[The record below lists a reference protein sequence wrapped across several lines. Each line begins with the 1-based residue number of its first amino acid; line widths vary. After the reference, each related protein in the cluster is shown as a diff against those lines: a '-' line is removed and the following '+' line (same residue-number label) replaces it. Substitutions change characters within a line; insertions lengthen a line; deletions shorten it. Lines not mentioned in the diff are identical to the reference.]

1 MVKKILV
8 LLGLI
13 SLLCAVLAG
22 GYYIYKEGGMLVIQ
36 DMIKTAKA
44 KNCDIQEMQG
54 VAQGGC
60 VMDGASGQSVPKKPD
75 TSSFFKKFEFSKP
88 NFKNPFHWQKGPNVN
103 RHGKWIENPFKGIKF
118 KTPEFKFSEFKLLK
132 KHAKKQPKKQKFTF
146 WTIQLKAPAG
156 HFMDENIEAFKT
168 LHPDIEVVWVDI
180 PIAEAQKRT
189 LAAVLSGNPPDL
201 INLNP
206 DFSSL
211 LAQKGILEY
220 FTDEETE
227 NLHPEL
233 INKLRYDGK
242 IFALPFYA
250 TSPVTVMNVGVLDKC
265 FEHGYPVITSYEDV
279 YGVSNEIKNCTDKPA
294 IVMNLNENDTFAKI
308 LNKYDISNFETE
320 AEFKAL
326 NHVVRM
332 FDDMYKKGY
341 LPKDTLTLNH
351 REVIEQYMA
360 KNAAFVVAGSNFIK
374 MIKENAP
381 DVYKNSEI
389 SSQLTAPDGRYDVG
403 LMNFVIPKNAKN
415 KALAREFA
423 FMLLNKENQLKFTKL
438 TNTLPANLEVLLDDY
453 FIECD
458 EDPVEKSRCV
468 GANQLNFLVQ
478 KDFGYKN
485 KKAINDTL
493 NKALEEILLN
503 DNNSSN
509 ISDNLLEKKLEKL
522 QNEIRTLKKD

>member
-13 SLLCAVLAG
+13 SLLCVVLAG
-22 GYYIYKEGGMLVIQ
+22 GYYVYKKGGMVSLKSAGKIVKVQ
-36 DMIKTAKA
+36 NDNT
-44 KNCDIQEMQG
+44 QG
-54 VAQGGC
+54 ILPGGC
-60 VMDGASGQSVPKKPD
+60 VVDGPSGGQKPSFEVPFQKFKN
-75 TSSFFKKFEFSKP
+75 FFNKIFKK
-88 NFKNPFHWQKGPNVN
+88 
-103 RHGKWIENPFKGIKF
+103 
-118 KTPEFKFSEFKLLK
+118 TLK
-132 KHAKKQPKKQKFTF
+132 QHVFTL

-156 HFMDENIEAFKT
+156 HFMDENIEAFKA

-189 LAAVLSGNPPDL
+189 LAAVLSSNPPDL

-220 FTDEETE
+220 FTEDETQ

-233 INKLRYDGK
+233 VNKLRYDGK

-250 TSPVTVMNVGVLDKC
+250 TSPVTVYNAEVLDKC
-265 FEHGYPVITSYEDV
+265 FNGDFEESHSAITSYEDV
-279 YGVSNEIKNCTDKPA
+279 WDISGEIKNCTGKPA

-308 LNKYDISNFETE
+308 LNKYDISNFETQDQTQ
-320 AEFKAL
+320 AL
-326 NHVVRM
+326 GHTIRM

-360 KNAAFVVAGSNFIK
+360 KNAVFIVAGSNFIK

-381 DVYKNSEI
+381 DVYKNSGI
-389 SSQLTAPDGRYDVG
+389 SSQLTSPGGKYDVG

-415 KALAREFA
+415 KALAKEFA
-423 FMLLNKENQLKFTKL
+423 FMLLNKENQLKFVKL
-438 TNTLPANLEVLLDDY
+438 TNTLPSNLDVLLDDY
-453 FIECD
+453 FIECS
-458 EDPVEKSRCV
+458 EDLIEKSRCV
-468 GANQLNFLVQ
+468 GASQLNSLVQ

-493 NKALEEILLN
+493 NKTLEETLLN
-503 DNNSSN
+503 NK
-509 ISDNLLEKKLEKL
+509 ISDDLLEKRIEKL
-522 QNEIRTLKKD
+522 QNEIRALMKD

>member
-1 MVKKILV
+1 MVKKILIILV
-8 LLGLI
+8 LFSLLGGI
-13 SLLCAVLAG
+13 AAS
-22 GYYIYKEGGMLVIQ
+22 GYYIYKEGGFNAAL
-36 DMIKTAKA
+36 
-44 KNCDIQEMQG
+44 G
-54 VAQGGC
+54 L
-60 VMDGASGQSVPKKPD
+60 
-75 TSSFFKKFEFSKP
+75 
-88 NFKNPFHWQKGPNVN
+88 
-103 RHGKWIENPFKGIKF
+103 F
-118 KTPEFKFSEFKLLK
+118 KTPDIKKQGILPNGCVVDKLPKPQFKNLFDKMFKFQK
-132 KHAKKQPKKQKFTF
+132 KPSVFTF

-156 HFMDENIEAFKT
+156 HFMDENIEAFKQ
-168 LHPDIEVVWVDI
+168 LHPAIEVVWVDI

-220 FTDEETE
+220 FTEDETE
-227 NLHPEL
+227 SFHPEL
-233 INKLRYDGK
+233 INKLKYNGN

-250 TSPVTVMNVGVLDKC
+250 TSPVTVYNAGVLDKC
-265 FEHGYPVITSYEDV
+265 FEHGYPVIASYEDI
-279 YGVSNEIKNCTDKPA
+279 YSMSGEIKNCTDKPA

-308 LNKYDISNFETE
+308 LNKYDISKFETE
-320 AEFKAL
+320 EESKAL
-326 NHVVRM
+326 THVVRM

-360 KNAAFVVAGSNFIK
+360 KNAAFIVAGSNFIK

-389 SSQLTAPDGRYDVG
+389 TNQLTSPDGKYDVG

-415 KALAREFA
+415 KVLAKEFA

-453 FIECD
+453 FIECPD
-458 EDPVEKSRCV
+458 DLTEKSRCI
-468 GANQLNFLVQ
+468 GASQLNSLVQ
-478 KDFGYKN
+478 EDFGYKN

-503 DNNSSN
+503 DENSGK
-509 ISDNLLEKKLEKL
+509 ISDERLEKKLKKL
-522 QNEIRTLKKD
+522 QNEIRALKKD

>member
-1 MVKKILV
+1 MKKILV
-8 LLGLI
+8 SLSLI
-13 SLLCAVLAG
+13 ILSCAVLAG
-22 GYYIYKEGGMLVIQ
+22 GYYIIKEGGLLLLQ
-36 DMIKTAKA
+36 DMIKTANT
-44 KNCDIQEMQG
+44 KNCDISSSQG
-54 VAQGGC
+54 ILPGGC
-60 VMDGASGQSVPKKPD
+60 VVNGIPKSEMPQNPSKSYSMPQKKN
-75 TSSFFKKFEFSKP
+75 FELPKFPKLKFENQFKKSKLP
-88 NFKNPFHWQKGPNVN
+88 
-103 RHGKWIENPFKGIKF
+103 KF
-118 KTPEFKFSEFKLLK
+118 KLSEFKLPELK
-132 KHAKKQPKKQKFTF
+132 FEKHVKKRVFTL

-156 HFMDENIEAFKT
+156 RFMEENIEAFKT
-168 LHPDIEVVWVDI
+168 LHSDVEFVWVDI
-180 PIAEAQKRT
+180 PIVEAQKRT

-220 FTDEETE
+220 FTDNETQ

-233 INKLRYDGK
+233 INKLRYNGK

-250 TSPVTVMNVGVLDKC
+250 TSPVTIMNTGILRKC

-279 YGVSNEIKNCTDKPA
+279 YGVSKVIKNCTDKPA

-308 LNKYDISNFETE
+308 LNKYDISKFETE

-326 NHVVRM
+326 SHVVSM
-332 FDDMYKKGY
+332 FDDMYKSGY

-360 KNAAFVVAGSNFIK
+360 KNAVFVVAGSNFIK

-389 SSQLTAPDGRYDVG
+389 SSQLTSPSGKYDVG

-415 KALAREFA
+415 KELAREFA
-423 FMLLNKENQLKFTKL
+423 FMLLNKENQLKFTRL

-458 EDPVEKSRCV
+458 EDLVEKSRCV
-468 GANQLNFLVQ
+468 GASQLNFLVQ

-493 NKALEEILLN
+493 NKALEEILL
-503 DNNSSN
+503 DNKMLEKKSN
-509 ISDNLLEKKLEKL
+509 GLLEKKLEKL